1 MANPVGKVDEN
12 KIEKI
17 MKGPI
22 KQNSEGE
29 VRAATR
35 RSCVS
40 IVGDQGIWPES
51 EEKCTEPV
59 DALNTV
65 YALRKPLSPPLVVRM
80 KFNEKEAKMELDTG
94 AAVSIT
100 PESVQLQLFT
110 HSACY
115 GHKLMYSPNV
125 FLVLGRDVY
134 LR

>member
-1 MANPVGKVDEN
+1 MFEA
-12 KIEKI
+12 
-17 MKGPI
+17 
-22 KQNSEGE
+22 
-29 VRAATR
+29 
-35 RSCVS
+35 
-40 IVGDQGIWPES
+40 

-59 DALNTV
+59 DVLV

-115 GHKLMYSPNV
+115 GHKLVSQ
-125 FLVLGRDVY
+125 
-134 LR
+134 